1 METKTKVYGYVRV
14 STSDQEN
21 SLEVQSKRIR
31 EYCEFKHLQLIQI
44 FVDESVSGFTQIE
57 KRPEG
62 RKLVEL
68 LNNDVKAVVAVK
80 PDRLF
85 RNTINA
91 LTTVDAWDKMG
102 IDLHLIDI
110 GGATL
115 ATKTATGKMIF
126 TILIAFSQFERDIT
140 GERIKVVLNNK
151 KATGKMYSGYLFGF
165 DKVDGLLVKNQPE
178 QDIIAIIKQNKDE
191 LSAARIADKLNLA
204 GYKAKKG
211 GKFFPSHVQNVLN
224 NSIYQ

>member
-165 DKVDGLLVKNQPE
+165 DKVDGMLVKNQPE

-191 LSAARIADKLNLA
+191 LSAAKIADKLNLA

-211 GKFFPSHVQNVLN
+211 GKFYPSHVQNVLN
-224 NSIYQ
+224 NSIYN